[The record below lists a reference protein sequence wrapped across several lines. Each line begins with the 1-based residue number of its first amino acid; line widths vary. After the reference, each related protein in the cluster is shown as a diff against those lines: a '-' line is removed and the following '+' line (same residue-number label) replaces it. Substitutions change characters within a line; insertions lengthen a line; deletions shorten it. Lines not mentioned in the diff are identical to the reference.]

1 MKRRAMPCPWNGR
14 RVAMVAAGV
23 LGIALPASAADPAQV
38 AATVCAACHDADGN
52 GSLPGAPKLA
62 GLQAW
67 YLAKQLKDYV
77 AGRRKSDLMGPVAT
91 MLSDD
96 DAAGLAAHFA
106 KLPPQPGKASDPAL
120 AARGRVLYDDGDVE
134 RGVPA
139 CVGCHQEGGL
149 GNERNPRLAGQPQA
163 YTIEQLNQFRKNLR
177 TNDRIKAMRTVA
189 ERMSD
194 DEMRAVAEYL
204 AGL

>member
-1 MKRRAMPCPWNGR
+1 MNGWATPCAARGWL
-14 RVAMVAAGV
+14 AAIVAAAL
-23 LGIALPASAADPAQV
+23 LGLARPASAADPAQV
-38 AATVCAACHDADGN
+38 AATVCAACHGADGN

-62 GLQAW
+62 GMQAW
-67 YLAKQLKDYV
+67 YLGKQLKDYV
-77 AGRRKSDLMGPVAT
+77 AGRRKSDLMSPVAAT
-91 MLSDD
+91 LGDD
-96 DAAGLAAHFA
+96 DATALAAHFA
-106 KLPPQPGKASDPAL
+106 KLPPQPGKAAEPAL
-120 AARGRVLYDDGDVE
+120 VARGKLLYDDGDVE

-139 CVGCHQEGGL
+139 CLGCHQERGL

-163 YTIEQLNQFRKNLR
+163 YTIEQLNQFRKSLR